1 MQIIVTGHGNFASG
15 IESTI
20 KLLAGSI
27 NGVKYIDF
35 TGDMNEKDLA
45 EKYQKLLLTEEK
57 TLFFCD
63 LVGGTPY
70 KQAVV
75 ASADKE
81 RTVAVVAGCN
91 VGSLLELGLNS
102 SALQAKSIS
111 EVATTFVETSK
122 NNTKVFK
129 HVVQNEQVDE
139 DGI

>member
-20 KLLAGSI
+20 KLLAKSI
-27 NGVKYIDF
+27 ANVHYVDF
-35 TGDMNEKDLA
+35 TGEMDETSLA
-45 EKYQKLLLTEEK
+45 KEYQSLLSSDEK

-75 ASADKE
+75 ASSGHE
-81 RTVAVVAGCN
+81 EQIAVVAGCN

-102 SALQAKSIS
+102 SVLDDKSIAD
-111 EVATTFVETSK
+111 VAKLFVETSK
-122 NNTKVFK
+122 KNTKTFT
-129 HVVQNEQVDE
+129 HQVQQEQIPD

>member
-15 IESTI
+15 IESTV

-27 NGVKYIDF
+27 DGVSYIDF
-35 TGDMNEKDLA
+35 TEDMNENDLVKEF
-45 EKYQKLLLTEEK
+45 EKTDFENQQ

-75 ASADKE
+75 ASNGRED
-81 RTVAVVAGCN
+81 TIAVVAGCN

-102 SALQAKSIS
+102 GALSNQPIS
-111 EVATTFVETSK
+111 VIANTFVETSRK
-122 NNTKVFK
+122 NTKVFT
-129 HVVQNEQVDE
+129 HFQQEEQIPE

>member
-15 IESTI
+15 IGSTV

-27 NGVKYIDF
+27 DGVQYIDF
-35 TGDMNEKDLA
+35 TEDMNENNLAKKFKDIISNG
-45 EKYQKLLLTEEK
+45 EK

-75 ASADKE
+75 ASDGQE
-81 RTVAVVAGCN
+81 DRIAVVAGCN

-102 SALQAKSIS
+102 GVLKDQSILDI
-111 EVATTFVETSK
+111 ANLFVETSK
-122 NNTKVFK
+122 KNTKVFA
-129 HVVQNEQVDE
+129 HAEQEEEVPD